1 MPVFP
6 VPIFIAVV
14 LAGFFATRLVRQ
26 QTHATLLLLI
36 AICAVQSAV
45 IALVQHYGVGALRP
59 VQPVL
64 ALVIPAVSWAVF
76 DQAAGTGARH
86 WVWHAAGPVA
96 GLVCLVLQPMLLDLL
111 IPLAFLAYGS
121 AILVRLSG
129 GEDSLP
135 HSLLDNGA
143 RSLAAWRVLAFA
155 LIASALCDLLL
166 AYGHA
171 QGGIGGLI
179 WVPSL
184 VSSLSLLALGAVTLT
199 PAIES
204 RRDELSQAQAPD
216 PGDQARDQAVLARL
230 DGYVTA
236 QKPYL
241 DPNLTLARLARKL
254 SLPAKQ
260 LSAAINRGKGENV
273 SRYINRLRIEE
284 ACRLLKQ
291 GTSVTVAMLD
301 AGFNTKSN
309 FNREFL
315 RVTGQSPT
323 QWLAAPG
330 PDDRAAVGR
339 VTPR

>member
-6 VPIFIAVV
+6 VPIFIAAV
-14 LAGFFATRLVRQ
+14 LAGFFVIRLVRGE
-26 QTHATLLLLI
+26 THPTLLALI
-36 AICAVQSAV
+36 AVCAVQSAI
-45 IALVQHYGVGALRP
+45 IALVQHYGVAVLRP
-59 VQPVL
+59 VQPIL
-64 ALVIPAVSWAVF
+64 ALVIPAVGWAAF

-86 WVWHAAGPVA
+86 WAWHAAGPVA
-96 GLVCLVLQPMLLDLL
+96 GVICLAVQPMLLDLL
-111 IPLAFLAYGS
+111 IPLSFLAYG
-121 AILVRLSG
+121 AAMLVRLAG

-143 RSLAAWRVLAFA
+143 RSLGAWRVLAVA
-155 LIASALCDLLL
+155 LIASALCDVLL
-166 AYGHA
+166 AYAHA
-171 QGGIGGLI
+171 QGAARVLA

-199 PAIES
+199 PAIET
-204 RRDELSQAQAPD
+204 RREDVAEAVPD
-216 PGDQARDQAVLARL
+216 PEDQARDQAILARL
-230 DGYVTA
+230 EGYVAA

-241 DPNLTLARLARKL
+241 DPDLTLARLARKL
-254 SLPAKQ
+254 VLPAKQ

-284 ACRLLKQ
+284 ACRLLTQ
-291 GTSVTVAMLD
+291 GASVTVAMLD

-323 QWLAAPG
+323 QWLAAK
-330 PDDRAAVGR
+330 AA
-339 VTPR
+339 